1 LLLGG
6 GALVGALA
14 AMSGRLV
21 DASVDRLLDE
31 RLDLARTVGGLVER
45 RILGELEHLT
55 HRAAPFL
62 APGRD
67 AELRA
72 ALAQEY
78 PATLFSEGAIALDA
92 AGAPRIVLPSGP
104 GQLEQVLD
112 LRALAERAAT
122 LGRPVISP
130 LVHLPVGDRPVVVA
144 LQTVRDPKGAVIG
157 TIGGVVQ
164 PTATDL
170 LRDVAEIRGGAVT
183 DLELIDANGIVL
195 ASTARR
201 GLYESGDHESVLV
214 EAIERKR
221 DFKGRCHSCHEQ
233 DDAEP
238 ADIHVMSFAPLP
250 TLPLGLAVYQPETAA
265 LAPAFDL
272 RRQLVMVIA
281 VVAIFVVFLGFAV
294 HSVVRPV
301 VRLRRAVDRLE
312 AGTDGRLPA
321 FGKDEVGTLARS
333 LEHWRGR
340 MMEAMAALDDNRRV
354 TAAQARA
361 VRRHLQALEEIAA
374 SGAGGD
380 LDAVLSA
387 GLQHLLVTTG
397 RTRGALRLSWGDQ
410 VYELADDIAPQV
422 AATLLADAEA
432 LPRPPQPRHDG
443 GAEVVHCV
451 TATRAV
457 GAAEPHILAHLFS
470 PLGAHLVAVLSGGA
484 DELQVPEQRI
494 HSLLFHVCMTAT
506 AHILRGRE
514 ALVQKQQERY
524 LRGVLDAQ
532 EEERARIARDLHDTV
547 AQDLAALRLELERY
561 ALRLDQPAE
570 RAAVAALEARAAGAL
585 RTTRA
590 ILLDLRLT
598 VLDSMGFV
606 ATLQWHLERLGRE
619 HAIRGALSI
628 DGDERPLGYYLSV
641 ALLRIF
647 QECLNNVV
655 QHAHAEQVF
664 VTLAYEADQVSLII
678 EDDGAGFAEDK
689 AARPGGDER
698 GLGIL
703 GMHERTRL
711 LGGTLT
717 ITSRPGEGTA
727 VAVTV
732 PSNGLADEPGPLQE
746 EVI

>member
-1 LLLGG
+1 
-6 GALVGALA
+6 
-14 AMSGRLV
+14 M
-21 DASVDRLLDE
+21 
-31 RLDLARTVGGLVER
+31 
-45 RILGELEHLT
+45 
-55 HRAAPFL
+55 
-62 APGRD
+62 
-67 AELRA
+67 
-72 ALAQEY
+72 
-78 PATLFSEGAIALDA
+78 
-92 AGAPRIVLPSGP
+92 
-104 GQLEQVLD
+104 
-112 LRALAERAAT
+112 
-122 LGRPVISP
+122 
-130 LVHLPVGDRPVVVA
+130 
-144 LQTVRDPKGAVIG
+144 
-157 TIGGVVQ
+157 
-164 PTATDL
+164 
-170 LRDVAEIRGGAVT
+170 
-183 DLELIDANGIVL
+183 
-195 ASTARR
+195 
-201 GLYESGDHESVLV
+201 
-214 EAIERKR
+214 
-221 DFKGRCHSCHEQ
+221 
-233 DDAEP
+233 
-238 ADIHVMSFAPLP
+238 
-250 TLPLGLAVYQPETAA
+250 
-265 LAPAFDL
+265 
-272 RRQLVMVIA
+272 
-281 VVAIFVVFLGFAV
+281 
-294 HSVVRPV
+294 
-301 VRLRRAVDRLE
+301 
-312 AGTDGRLPA
+312 
-321 FGKDEVGTLARS
+321 
-333 LEHWRGR
+333 
-340 MMEAMAALDDNRRV
+340 
-354 TAAQARA
+354 
-361 VRRHLQALEEIAA
+361 
-374 SGAGGD
+374 
-380 LDAVLSA
+380 LSA